1 MRPPKTTPGERDERP
16 GSGEDVDDLG
26 TVCWAETEERALETV
41 LRQWPLAGMPGVL
54 NTELATPSQFEQV
67 APMVTPDALQG
78 RVVLGPDP
86 ARHLAGIEEYARAGF
101 DHVHVHQVGT
111 DHDGFLRFYE
121 SEVLPHVDRV
131 LAGAGR

>member
-1 MRPPKTTPGERDERP
+1 MRLQIELGYHLASEEHRP
-16 GSGEDVDDLG
+16 N
-26 TVCWAETEERALETV
+26 AL
-41 LRQWPLAGMPGVL
+41 
-54 NTELATPSQFEQV
+54 
-67 APMVTPDALQG
+67 VTNA

-121 SEVLPHVDRV
+121 REVLPHVDRV